1 MTTRLAA
8 RARPF
13 VSRSGS
19 GTTMIRKLF
28 DTALDWRMRSRGRR
42 TLLELDDRMLR
53 DLGLTRG
60 EAYREATKP
69 FWRA

>member
-1 MTTRLAA
+1 
-8 RARPF
+8 
-13 VSRSGS
+13 
-19 GTTMIRKLF
+19 MIRRLF

>member
-1 MTTRLAA
+1 
-8 RARPF
+8 
-13 VSRSGS
+13 
-19 GTTMIRKLF
+19 MIRRLF
-28 DTALDWRMRSRGRR
+28 DAALDWRMRSRGRR